1 VPTAAA
7 WPQLTVVSAP
17 AGAGKT
23 HLVRASTRGDRT
35 VFLSLRDQY
44 DGTELPTRLVRHL
57 RTRVPSLPGWL
68 SAAVGPTCGPV
79 TDHDPQRRSEQLGS
93 LIGHELTVHL
103 HRPMTLVIDELELI
117 DDDPGAMR
125 FVESLVRT
133 APPALS
139 IVLVTRTAIGFAVN
153 RLRADDRVLE
163 IGPSDLALDDD
174 RARAVVIGRW
184 PTLGAWADRIIAAGD
199 GRPGPILT
207 LSALVDAI
215 DPDERDGILRRLDD
229 QDGVDV
235 AARAAQLLHD
245 RLDDADR
252 RLLDDLAVVG
262 RATPNELDRLGGH
275 DDAKRLDDLVRAGLV
290 EYTADIGGQV
300 RLARVIANTVADA
313 DPVAR
318 HREQRHARADDAVRG
333 AIVRGDPISA
343 LRIARR
349 HGDEELLRDTVLRY
363 AGAAIDNGGG
373 RLVLDAVRDL
383 DDPTLAGVAGRAAQ
397 ALGAWEDAIGW
408 YERAAVAQVTSG
420 DAWRHGLIEY
430 FRGDPVAARRAY
442 ERGIEAASAD
452 DEPGERARLLGYGG
466 AVAWLSGDLETAR
479 DRAHESLE
487 MGTALGDDG
496 ALAVAYTLAAMVA
509 ASDGDRVGNDWNYV
523 RALQH
528 AERAGDL
535 LQIARIRS
543 NRGSRLLEEGD
554 YESALDELD
563 DAVRYAEAG
572 GYDGM
577 LALALSNRGQVA
589 IQLGRLDDARND
601 LTVSIDLLQRQGT
614 QMVAYPLVQLAR
626 LFTARGDV
634 EQARGACER
643 ALAIIEHSDDRQIE
657 VAALNQLALTMAQ
670 IDPEVAWRDAQRAVA
685 VATVSLDAAEAW
697 TIVARLALVRGDTDE
712 AARAAVRATELARTR
727 RDRYA
732 LGTALEVHAL
742 VQPEPAAR
750 RRILHEAFTLF
761 DELGCPIEAGRV
773 ELRLA
778 EERLDAL
785 AVTRVAAVA
794 DQARRLGARPL
805 LAQAEELLERHDSG
819 QRGALAVT
827 ALGTFSLSLRGE
839 PIPVRRWQSKKSR
852 DLFKMLVSLRGRA
865 LPRDLAFERLWPEDD
880 PSKASSKLSVALAT
894 MRSVLDPDKEFPAD
908 HYVRAEGDAIV
919 LDAATVP
926 TDIDEFLRGAASAL
940 AELKRQRGERAIA
953 MLAAV
958 EARYHG
964 DVFED
969 DPYVDWFVPL
979 REEARAVYLNVA
991 RELASI
997 RAERGDPD
1005 DAIRLYLRLLERE
1018 PFDESAHLALVR
1030 ALSAVGRHGDARRRY
1045 QRYADRMRELDLEPR
1060 SFAAAV
1066 GTDRPD

>member
-1 VPTAAA
+1 
-7 WPQLTVVSAP
+7 
-17 AGAGKT
+17 
-23 HLVRASTRGDRT
+23 
-35 VFLSLRDQY
+35 
-44 DGTELPTRLVRHL
+44 
-57 RTRVPSLPGWL
+57 
-68 SAAVGPTCGPV
+68 
-79 TDHDPQRRSEQLGS
+79 
-93 LIGHELTVHL
+93 
-103 HRPMTLVIDELELI
+103 
-117 DDDPGAMR
+117 
-125 FVESLVRT
+125 
-133 APPALS
+133 
-139 IVLVTRTAIGFAVN
+139 
-153 RLRADDRVLE
+153 
-163 IGPSDLALDDD
+163 
-174 RARAVVIGRW
+174 
-184 PTLGAWADRIIAAGD
+184 
-199 GRPGPILT
+199 
-207 LSALVDAI
+207 
-215 DPDERDGILRRLDD
+215 
-229 QDGVDV
+229 
-235 AARAAQLLHD
+235 
-245 RLDDADR
+245 
-252 RLLDDLAVVG
+252 
-262 RATPNELDRLGGH
+262 
-275 DDAKRLDDLVRAGLV
+275 
-290 EYTADIGGQV
+290 
-300 RLARVIANTVADA
+300 
-313 DPVAR
+313 
-318 HREQRHARADDAVRG
+318 
-333 AIVRGDPISA
+333 
-343 LRIARR
+343 
-349 HGDEELLRDTVLRY
+349 
-363 AGAAIDNGGG
+363 
-373 RLVLDAVRDL
+373 
-383 DDPTLAGVAGRAAQ
+383 
-397 ALGAWEDAIGW
+397 
-408 YERAAVAQVTSG
+408 
-420 DAWRHGLIEY
+420 
-430 FRGDPVAARRAY
+430 
-442 ERGIEAASAD
+442 
-452 DEPGERARLLGYGG
+452 
-466 AVAWLSGDLETAR
+466 
-479 DRAHESLE
+479 
-487 MGTALGDDG
+487 
-496 ALAVAYTLAAMVA
+496 LAVANTLAALVA

-572 GYDGM
+572 GFDGM

-614 QMVAYPLVQLAR
+614 PMVAYPLVQLAR
-626 LFTARGDV
+626 LFTTRGDL

-643 ALAIIEHSDDRQIE
+643 ALAIIEQSDDRQIE

-670 IDPEVAWRDAQRAVA
+670 IDPEEAWRDAQRAVA

-697 TIVARLALVRGDTDE
+697 TIVARLALTRGDTDE
-712 AARAAVRATELARTR
+712 AARAATRATELARTR

-742 VQPEPAAR
+742 VQPDASAR
-750 RRILHEAFTLF
+750 RRILQEAFTLF

-794 DQARRLGARPL
+794 EQARRLGARPL
-805 LAQAEELLERHDSG
+805 LAQAEDLLERHDSG
-819 QRGALAVT
+819 QRGALVVT

-865 LPRDLAFERLWPEDD
+865 LPRDLALERLWPEDD
-880 PSKASSKLSVALAT
+880 PAKASSKLSVALAT

-919 LDAATVP
+919 LDATTVP
-926 TDIDEFLRGAASAL
+926 TDIDEFLRGAAAAL
-940 AELKRQRGERAIA
+940 AELRRQRGERAVA
-953 MLAAV
+953 MLTAV

-997 RAERGDPD
+997 CLERGDPD

-1030 ALSAVGRHGDARRRY
+1030 ALSTVGRHGDARRRY

-1060 SFAAAV
+1060 SFATAV
-1066 GTDRPD
+1066 GSH